1 MPNNNLIDEFQRIL
15 RGKNGTIFFVIL
27 ALVAVMF
34 FFNVIPALIK
44 FVVVGGIVFLIFRY
58 FEKKN

>member
-1 MPNNNLIDEFQRIL
+1 MSNNVIDEFQKIL
-15 RGKNGTIFFVIL
+15 RGKNGTIFFVVL
-27 ALVAVMF
+27 ALAAVIF

-44 FVVVGGIVFLIFRY
+44 FLVVGAIVFLIFRY

>member
-1 MPNNNLIDEFQRIL
+1 MENNIMSEFQKIL

-27 ALVAVMF
+27 AIIAVLVFIRLLPSIVTF
-34 FFNVIPALIK
+34 LVL
-44 FVVVGGIVFLIFRY
+44 GGLVFLGFRY